1 MPPGRRSIRCAEAER
16 PAGGDM
22 EGRRQRFCLSRSAPA
37 EVGSVRVSRRTF
49 EREMKPTYEHRRR
62 GCQNVIHRSPASA
75 SSAPLSPRDRRGGG
89 ADAANHGR
97 EVMSMTFNVEFG
109 KVTYERGAPKNLP
122 RWIGAVRADARR
134 STAPSGRCA
143 RRKKTPRRRCC
154 ALPKSPT
161 PRKSHATVST
171 TNAAGVRPGG
181 ARNCSETR
189 LAHIRGLEHM
199 TGEANRHG

>member
-1 MPPGRRSIRCAEAER
+1 
-16 PAGGDM
+16 
-22 EGRRQRFCLSRSAPA
+22 
-37 EVGSVRVSRRTF
+37 
-49 EREMKPTYEHRRR
+49 
-62 GCQNVIHRSPASA
+62 
-75 SSAPLSPRDRRGGG
+75 
-89 ADAANHGR
+89 
-97 EVMSMTFNVEFG
+97 MSMTFNVEFG

-134 STAPSGRCA
+134 STAPS
-143 RRKKTPRRRCC
+143 RRRCC